1 MPSTVLSFGDSAVRK
16 NPRPHGAYS
25 LVGIMHVK
33 LLERGSGS
41 AGQEGGCVWSGS
53 VVTWFADLGA
63 HLLFVCEK
71 RYTWLVH
78 LPVIDL

>member
-1 MPSTVLSFGDSAVRK
+1 MPSTVLSFGDSAMRK
-16 NPRPHGAYS
+16 NPWPHGVYS
-25 LVGIMHVK
+25 LVRIIHVK

-63 HLLFVCEK
+63 RLLFVWEK
-71 RYTWLVH
+71 RYMWLDSS
-78 LPVIDL
+78 PCN